1 MNFNR
6 LTILSVLALL
16 GTSCIQEFAETDGT
30 QNVREIEIGVSLPDA
45 ATKTALGAETDGKYP
60 TLWSEG
66 DVISLNGIKSVP
78 LKTDDAGRNVAS
90 FKFKGDITYPY
101 NILYPG
107 TVEKS
112 KVTFPAV
119 QQYVDGSFDPMA
131 VPMYNASRSFENVTL
146 SHLSSLLKFSLT
158 STQSVS
164 LTQIQVTSM
173 GGENIS
179 GTFQMEVDADG
190 LFTGEMSPVDG
201 SVSTS
206 LNFGEEGYALSST
219 PSEFYMSIPH
229 GTYSAGFT
237 ALVIT
242 TDSKLMTLKFYTKE
256 ESEVTVAPAK
266 VIEFET
272 VEFASEG
279 STLLIE
285 SIDDLAALDGYEGE
299 ADQAVIVEDLDFT
312 GVEWASIENLALD
325 VNGAGH
331 ILKGMPAPLCKNL
344 SSKVKD
350 LTIEADIALTDGLRT
365 AAFADVIT
373 SEGVLENC
381 LSKGNIV
388 VENPS
393 ASNKV
398 SVAGLAV
405 ELKTGGQ
412 ILNCSNHATISVS
425 SKTAATAVSLGG
437 CVALCTGTLDSV
449 TNYGELDV
457 DKISLSSYMYMG
469 GVIAEAAPGALR
481 NVKNVGKVSCKA
493 ISTVSNGVRLGGVI
507 GKSKYT
513 ALDDTMISNTPESSV
528 IYTVGTGAA
537 NPAVGG
543 LIGMNEV
550 ANTTLTSLVNNATV
564 NVDFSGA
571 VPANDIKIGG
581 IAGYFYSPTASTTL
595 TASKCINEG
604 DVVIKGAMK
613 SGEKMHQGT
622 QIGGIFGRVQITG
635 SGTMFKL
642 SECINNGDII
652 MNDSNGS
659 AYAFIGGH
667 VGTYSV
673 YESELSGNV
682 NNGDIRRN
690 GNSTVAVFMGGIVG
704 SAYRDA
710 ESSSIISGCV
720 NRGKI
725 ELYDAGTKLETAAGG
740 IVGNASGIKTKALTL
755 TVKDCL
761 NEGEIYRETSSYL
774 KDCNSYAGGIIGAIG
789 RRHQTTTEGYATVTV
804 QDCKNT
810 AQIIYNQFAGFDTFN
825 ENSTDISFTGGIV
838 GMSIA
843 DFGKTE
849 IICCENSGNIL
860 ATSGQ
865 HGGILGFAHAG
876 TTVKGLRNADGSIKY
891 TVNTGN
897 VCEHDPS
904 AVTLPGSG
912 FCIAGGIVG
921 YLKSQTTA
929 SKQNFIEY
937 CFNSGNVS
945 GSVNSGT
952 VPCAG
957 GIVGKYQLSNT
968 LKYCKN
974 SGNIRNY
981 NKGSNPLQYCGSISG
996 SDCSVT
1002 VEYCGVGGK
1011 VHRNSG
1017 WIVIDEAGTYP
1028 FQNYIYRFNTLLNED
1043 GTESSVYPADSYYK
1057 GCCYW
1062 DGSSEL
1068 PWEKDEWVEPVE

>member
-1 MNFNR
+1 MKINR

-16 GTSCIQEFAETDGT
+16 GTSCIQEFAEPDGG
-30 QNVREIEIGVSLPDA
+30 QNIQEIEVGVSLPDA
-45 ATKTALGAETDGKYP
+45 ATRTVLGAETDGKYP

-78 LKTDDAGRNVAS
+78 LKADGAGSNVAS

-107 TVEKS
+107 TEEHD
-112 KVTFPAV
+112 KVSFPAV
-119 QQYVDGSFDPMA
+119 QQYVSGSFDPLA

-158 STQSVS
+158 SSESVK
-164 LTQIQVTSM
+164 LAQIQVTSM
-173 GGENIS
+173 GGEKIS
-179 GTFQMEVDADG
+179 GTYRMEVDADG
-190 LFTGEMSPVDG
+190 LFTGSMTEEDG

-206 LNFGEEGYALSST
+206 MTFGNEGHQLSST
-219 PSEFYMSIPH
+219 PSEFYISIPH
-229 GTYSAGFT
+229 GSYSAGFT

-242 TDSKLMTLKFYTKE
+242 TDRKVMTLKFYTKE
-256 ESEVTVAPAK
+256 QSEVTIVPAK

-285 SIDDLAALDGYEGE
+285 SIDDLVSLNVYEGD
-299 ADQAVIVEDLDFT
+299 ADQAVIVSDLDLT
-312 GVEWASIENLALD
+312 GVEWTPIENLALD
-325 VNGAGH
+325 LNGSGH
-331 ILKGMPAPLCKNL
+331 ILKGLSAPLCKNL
-344 SSKVKD
+344 SSTVKD
-350 LTIEADIALTDGLRT
+350 LTIEADIELTDGLRT
-365 AAFADVIT
+365 AAFADVVT
-373 SEGVLENC
+373 EEGVIENC
-381 LSKGNIV
+381 VSKGNIV
-388 VENPS
+388 VANTS
-393 ASNKV
+393 ATDKV

-405 ELKTGGQ
+405 EVKAGGRVTGS
-412 ILNCSNHATISVS
+412 SNRASISVT
-425 SKTAATAVSLGG
+425 SKTSATAVSLGG
-437 CVALCTGTLDSV
+437 CVAMSAGTLEAL
-449 TNYGELDV
+449 TNYGELNV
-457 DKISLSSYMYMG
+457 DKISMSSYMYMG
-469 GVIAEAAPGALR
+469 GVVAEAASGELH
-481 NVKNVGKVSCKA
+481 NVKNAGKVYCKA
-493 ISTVSNGVRLGGVI
+493 ISTVANGVRVGGVI
-507 GKSKYT
+507 GKSKLT
-513 ALDDTMISNTPESSV
+513 ALDNTMISNTAESSV
-528 IYTVGTGAA
+528 TYIVGASSA
-537 NPAVGG
+537 NPAIGG
-543 LIGMNEV
+543 LVGMNEV
-550 ANTTLTSLVNNATV
+550 GNTTMTSLVNNATV
-564 NVDFSGA
+564 NVDFAGA
-571 VPANDIKIGG
+571 APANDIKIGG
-581 IAGYFYSPTASTTL
+581 LAGSFYSPTASTTL

-682 NNGDIRRN
+682 NNGNIRRN

-704 SAYRDA
+704 SVYRDA
-710 ESSSIISGCV
+710 VSSSTISECI

-725 ELYDAGTKLETAAGG
+725 ELYDGGTKTETAAGG
-740 IVGNASGIKTKALTL
+740 IVGNASGIKSKALTL

-761 NEGEIYRETSSYL
+761 NEGEIYRETSLYL
-774 KDCNSYAGGIIGAIG
+774 KDCNSYAGGIVGGFG
-789 RRHQTTTEGYATVTV
+789 RRHQTTIEGYVTATV
-804 QDCKNT
+804 QNCKNT
-810 AQIIYNQFAGFDTFN
+810 AQILFNQFEGFDTFN

-843 DFGKTE
+843 DNGRVE

-865 HGGILGFAHAG
+865 HGGILGFAHTG
-876 TTVKGLRNADGSIKY
+876 TTVKGLRNADGTIRYS
-891 TVNTGN
+891 VNTGN
-897 VCEHDPS
+897 VCERDPS
-904 AVTLPGSG
+904 AVALTGSG
-912 FCIAGGIVG
+912 YCIAGGIVG
-921 YLKSQTTA
+921 YLKSQTTE
-929 SKQNFIEY
+929 SKKNFIEY
-937 CFNSGNVS
+937 CYNSGNVS
-945 GSVNSGT
+945 GSVNKGT
-952 VPCAG
+952 EPCAG

-1028 FQNYIYRFNTLLNED
+1028 FQNYIYRFNTMLNED
-1043 GTESSVYPADSYYK
+1043 GTESSAYPAHSYYK

-1068 PWEKDEWVEPVE
+1068 PWEKADWVEPVE

>member
-16 GTSCIQEFAETDGT
+16 GTSCVREFAETDGA
-30 QNVREIEIGVSLPDA
+30 QNGREIEIGVCLPDA
-45 ATKTALGAETDGKYP
+45 ATRTVLGAETDGKYP
-60 TLWSEG
+60 TIWSEG

-78 LKTDDAGRNVAS
+78 LKADGAGSNVAS

-107 TVEKS
+107 TEEHD
-112 KVTFPAV
+112 KVSFLAV
-119 QQYVDGSFDPMA
+119 QQYVSGSFDPLA

-158 STQSVS
+158 SSESVK
-164 LTQIQVTSM
+164 LAQIQVTSM
-173 GGENIS
+173 GGEKIS
-179 GTFQMEVDADG
+179 GTYRMEVDADG
-190 LFTGEMSPVDG
+190 LFTGSMTAEDG

-206 LNFGEEGYALSST
+206 MTFGNEGHQLSST
-219 PSEFYMSIPH
+219 PSEFYISIPH
-229 GTYSAGFT
+229 GSYSAGFT

-242 TDSKLMTLKFYTKE
+242 TDRKVMTLKFYTKE
-256 ESEVTVAPAK
+256 QSEVTIVPAK

-285 SIDDLAALDGYEGE
+285 SINDLISLNGYEGD
-299 ADQAVIVEDLDFT
+299 ADQAVIVSDLDLT
-312 GVEWASIENLALD
+312 DVEWTPIENLALD
-325 VNGAGH
+325 LNGSGH
-331 ILKGMPAPLCKNL
+331 ILKGLSAPLCKNL
-344 SSKVKD
+344 SSTVKD
-350 LTIEADIALTDGLRT
+350 LTIEADIELTDGLRT
-365 AAFADVIT
+365 AAFADVVT
-373 SEGVLENC
+373 EEGVIENC
-381 LSKGNIV
+381 VSKGNIV
-388 VENPS
+388 VANTS
-393 ASNKV
+393 AADKV

-405 ELKTGGQ
+405 EVRTGGCVTA
-412 ILNCSNHATISVS
+412 CSNRASISVS
-425 SKTAATAVSLGG
+425 SKTSATAVSVGG
-437 CVALCTGTLDSV
+437 CVAICTGTLHDV

-457 DKISLSSYMYMG
+457 DKISLTSYMYMG
-469 GVIAEAAPGALR
+469 GVVAEAAPGELK
-481 NVKNVGKVSCKA
+481 NVKNAGKVSCKA
-493 ISTVSNGVRLGGVI
+493 ASTVGNGVRVGGVV

-528 IYTVGTGAA
+528 IYTVGAGAA
-537 NPAVGG
+537 NPAIGG
-543 LIGMNEV
+543 LVGMNEV
-550 ANTTLTSLVNNATV
+550 ANTTYTSLVNNSLV
-564 NVDFSGA
+564 KVDFAGA
-571 VPANDIKIGG
+571 TATNDIKIGG
-581 IAGYFYSPTASTTL
+581 ITGYFYSPTASTKL
-595 TASKCINEG
+595 TAVKCVNNGQIE
-604 DVVIKGAMK
+604 ITGAMK

-635 SGTMFKL
+635 SGTLFTL
-642 SECINNGDII
+642 SECVNNGDIL
-652 MNDSNGS
+652 MNDTNGS
-659 AYAFIGGH
+659 AFAFIGGNL
-667 VGTYSV
+667 GTISV
-673 YESELSGNV
+673 YESALSGNV
-682 NNGDIRRN
+682 NNGNIRRS
-690 GNSTVAVFMGGIVG
+690 GNSTAAVFMGGIIGNV
-704 SAYRDA
+704 YRDA
-710 ESSSIISGCV
+710 ESSSMISDCV
-720 NRGKI
+720 NRAKI

-740 IVGNASGIKTKALTL
+740 IVGNASGIKGKALTL

-761 NEGEIYRETSSYL
+761 NEGEIYRENSSYSR
-774 KDCNSYAGGIIGAIG
+774 DCNSYAGGIIGAVG

-804 QDCKNT
+804 QDCRNT
-810 AQIIYNQFAGFDTFN
+810 AQIIYNQFAGFETFN
-825 ENSTDISFTGGIV
+825 ESSTDISFTGGIV

-843 DFGKTE
+843 DNGRTQ
-849 IICCENSGNIL
+849 IICCENSGNVL

-876 TTVKGLRNADGSIKY
+876 TTVKGIRNADGTVRY

-897 VCEHDPS
+897 VCEHNPS

-921 YLKSQTTA
+921 YLKSQTTE
-929 SKQNFIEY
+929 SKKNFIEY
-937 CFNSGNVS
+937 CYNSGNVS
-945 GSVNSGT
+945 GSVNTGT
-952 VPCAG
+952 APCAG
-957 GIVGKYQLSNT
+957 GIVGKYQLSGT

-974 SGNIRNY
+974 SGSIRNY
-981 NKGSNPLQYCGSISG
+981 TKGSHPLQYCGSISG
-996 SDCSVT
+996 SEYSVT

-1062 DGSSEL
+1062 DGSSQL
-1068 PWEKDEWVEPVE
+1068 PWEKSDWVEPVE